1 MAYSVREERQSL
13 AVSLRE
19 DLDKAERAVVQLRRD
34 NVEPFLQLLD
44 GIEGRFAQLEPS
56 GLDLRTEFTRWA
68 SLQSKLRREASRI
81 SRVLDLA
88 GGLAQLRQANLP
100 AQGLWWHLDEVVA
113 AARRHLI
120 RRLGITTGTIV
131 GFLAIVWVLLTF
143 VFPPDPNTVLAS
155 EAISTLQQMAFEGRW
170 DEALEVIVV
179 AKAQLTQPDP
189 ELLIWEGVIRDKLG
203 QSDRAMEALAE
214 AKELMPAGKLVS
226 YWWTVGS
233 VWLSVVD
240 VEKARSAANKAI
252 AFDASDPQGYFLL
265 ASVAEVEGNT
275 RCAIDLFDKTFQ
287 LAAESNAQLAVIAR
301 VRMGSLLQ
309 RPANMS
315 LFGGE
320 ETGNGESGT
329 GNSGGAADPCNGE

>member
-34 NVEPFLQLLD
+34 NVESFLQLLD

-120 RRLGITTGTIV
+120 SRLGITTGTIV

-203 QSDRAMEALAE
+203 QSDRALEALAE
-214 AKELMPAGKLVS
+214 AKELVPAGKLVS
-226 YWWTVGS
+226 YWWTVGH
-233 VWLSVVD
+233 VWLFID

-329 GNSGGAADPCNGE
+329 GNSGGAADTCNGE